1 MVQLFFRNSND
12 MFVVRRELLPIVEK
26 NMAALDAIDAYA
38 EVINGDA
45 DVEMGYADED
55 GEGGFI
61 AKASRV
67 IGGSSP
73 GDLIIDIREYD
84 IPYYLRVAIDKGKS
98 LMSGLSDAS
107 SDLSCRNSSRTV
119 VYRIVRKWGDQL
131 KVHTRASGASRT
143 CGDGLRY
150 RDYESAPQISC
161 PRARSDHDDFVHD

>member
-73 GDLIIDIREYD
+73 GDFIIDS
-84 IPYYLRVAIDKGKS
+84 RVRYP
-98 LMSGLSDAS
+98 LLS
-107 SDLSCRNSSRTV
+107 SSRH
-119 VYRIVRKWGDQL
+119 RQR
-131 KVHTRASGASRT
+131 
-143 CGDGLRY
+143 
-150 RDYESAPQISC
+150 
-161 PRARSDHDDFVHD
+161 